1 MAFNYYEGWSE
12 AELLAERRLV
22 QQSLSTGRTTEVRL
36 AGESVR
42 NDDRNAT
49 PLEVTLERLAYALYV
64 LYTAGQTTSG
74 TAYTNPYSRNPG
86 VTVQIFQ

>member
-22 QQSLSTGRTTEVRL
+22 QQSLTTGRTTEVRL
-36 AGESVR
+36 AGELVR
-42 NDDRNAT
+42 TDDKNAA
-49 PLEVTLERLAYALYV
+49 PLELTLERLAYALY
-64 LYTAGQTTSG
+64 LLCAAGQTDDRV
-74 TAYTNPYSRNPG
+74 YLNPYSRNPG

>member
-22 QQSLSTGRTTEVRL
+22 QNSLTTGRTTEVRF
-36 AGESVR
+36 AGDLVR
-42 NDDRNAT
+42 TDDKNAA
-49 PLEVTLERLAYALYV
+49 PLELTLERIAYALYL

-74 TAYTNPYSRNPG
+74 TVYANPYSRNPG
-86 VTVQIFQ
+86 VTVQIYQ